1 MRDASEEDRT
11 TLAVIIVAQH
21 QGPSHMNGP
30 TGKVVCV
37 EVVRDE
43 LLEESCKNTSAFAIR
58 QCRQAGVFAFA
69 PLEETVRLGLDV
81 DVHMVHAAPER
92 AATRSPLLD
101 AVFGTG

>member
-1 MRDASEEDRT
+1 
-11 TLAVIIVAQH
+11 
-21 QGPSHMNGP
+21 MNGP

-37 EVVRDE
+37 EVVRDK
-43 LLEESCKNTSAFAIR
+43 LLEESCKNTSAFATR

-69 PLEETVRLGLDV
+69 PLEETVCLHV

>member
-1 MRDASEEDRT
+1 M
-11 TLAVIIVAQH
+11 LAVIIVAQH
-21 QGPSHMNGP
+21 QGPSRMNGP

-58 QCRQAGVFAFA
+58 QYRQAGVFAFA
-69 PLEETVRLGLDV
+69 PLEETVRLDV

-92 AATRSPLLD
+92 AATRSPLLL